1 MFRLIYLFPQRAELI
16 VLLDKKAFIAE
27 YKNNIIEYLTE
38 LDVKWTHKVSD
49 VKILWESTI
58 LQSVES
64 VSTV

>member
-1 MFRLIYLFPQRAELI
+1 MFRPIYLFPQRAKLI

>member
-1 MFRLIYLFPQRAELI
+1 MFRLIYSFPQRAKLI